1 MKNDL
6 VVILTAFDL
15 EYHAVRERLV
25 APQLHHHDKGT
36 LFEVGRLRGSDCRIA
51 LGQTGKG
58 NHPAAVF
65 AERAIQQF
73 SPAAL
78 LFVGV
83 AGALWDK
90 TELGDVVVATHV
102 YGYHGAT
109 SQDDGAKARPR
120 AWETAHTINQ
130 LAQHV
135 ARSDDWSLDLPRD
148 HTPKVHFGP
157 VAAGEVLH
165 NSRHSYEAR
174 WVREHFNDALA
185 IEMEA
190 AGVAQAG
197 HFNNVPVAIVRGI
210 SDRADGTKNSSED
223 ADWQPR
229 AAAAAATFATH
240 LAKQLIARQEH
251 TAMAKAHDTTSHTT
265 VTSHGIAGI
274 VARDVQ
280 NSTVHMSTG
289 PEPTATDLTAEL
301 RGLRDQLASARAN
314 GAVDDATYKAANEEL
329 DNASRALET
338 NEPEAKNRALLS
350 LKRLRGLVAEVAEL
364 VTKIASIIS
373 AVNGLS

>member
-1 MKNDL
+1 MTNDL

-15 EYHAVRERLV
+15 EYQAVREKLV
-25 APQLHHHDKGT
+25 SPQLHQHGKGS
-36 LFEVGRLRGSDCRIA
+36 LFEVGRLRDSDCRIA

-65 AERAIQQF
+65 AERAMHQF

-90 TELGDVVVATHV
+90 TKLGDIVVATHV
-102 YGYHGAT
+102 YSYHGAT
-109 SQDDGAKARPR
+109 SEDDGAKARPR
-120 AWETAHTINQ
+120 AWETAHPLHQ

-135 ARSDDWSLDLPRD
+135 ARADDWAHDLPGD
-148 HTPKVHFGP
+148 HMPKVHFGP

-197 HFNNVPVAIVRGI
+197 HFNGVPVAIVRGI
-210 SDRADGTKNSSED
+210 SDRADGTKNSSGD

-229 AAAAAATFATH
+229 AAAGAATFATH
-240 LAKQLIARQEH
+240 LAKRLIAGQERI
-251 TAMAKAHDTTSHTT
+251 AMEKEHDTKIHTT
-265 VTSHGIAGI
+265 VTSRGVAGI
-274 VARDVQ
+274 VARDVH
-280 NSTVHMSTG
+280 NSTVTMSTG
-289 PEPTATDLTAEL
+289 PASTTTDLTTEL
-301 RGLRDQLASARAN
+301 RWLRDQLANARAN
-314 GAVDDATYKAANEEL
+314 GAVDDATYRAANEEL
-329 DNASRALET
+329 ENANQALET
-338 NEPEAKNRALLS
+338 NEPEAKSKAVIA
-350 LKRLRGLVAEVAEL
+350 LKRLRGLVSEVAEL
-364 VTKIASIIS
+364 ATKIATIIS